1 MNQNNVYEMVTDTI
15 CKMLEQGFIPWQR
28 PWSNNKT
35 NMAWSRLTNKPYS
48 FINHLLL
55 ANPEKKYKTFE
66 DVLNDVSGEWLTFNQ
81 IKELG
86 GSVKKGEK
94 ARLVIFFKWLEKTT
108 DRTNENGNEIIDKIP
123 CLQRYF
129 VFKTTQCEGIEQKY
143 NEDDGTTYDFTENK
157 TAEEVANEYL
167 TRENIEIRNDNLNK
181 TFYHIEKDYIN
192 MPKKEQ
198 FRNAEEYYSTL
209 FHEITHSTGNEKR
222 LDRLKN
228 GILSDGEENY
238 SLEELTAEIGSASI
252 LATLKIDTSKTLR
265 NSAAYIQSWLKVL
278 RNDKKMIVFASA
290 RAEKAIRYIFNFNTE
305 VAV

>member
-94 ARLVIFFKWLEKTT
+94 ARPVIFFKWLEKMT
-108 DRTNENGNEIIDKIP
+108 DRTDENGNEIIDKIP
-123 CLQRYF
+123 CLQRYY

-143 NEDDGTTYDFTENK
+143 NEDDGKTYDFTENK

-167 TRENIEIRNDNLNK
+167 TRENIEIRNDNLNRA
-181 TFYHIEKDYIN
+181 FYHIEKDYIN

-198 FRNAEEYYSTL
+198 FINAEEYYSTL

-265 NSAAYIQSWLKVL
+265 NSAAYIQNWLKVL

>member
-1 MNQNNVYEMVTDTI
+1 MKQENVYEMVTDTI

-35 NMAWSRLTNKPYS
+35 NMAWSRKTNKPYS

-55 ANPEKKYKTFE
+55 ANPEKKYKTFQ

-86 GSVKKGEK
+86 GNVKKGEK
-94 ARLVIFFKWLEKTT
+94 ARPIIFFKWLEKTT
-108 DRTNENGNEIIDKIP
+108 GKINENGDEIVEKIP
-123 CLQRYF
+123 CLQRYY
-129 VFKTTQCEGIEQKY
+129 VFKTTQCEGIEQK
-143 NEDDGTTYDFTENK
+143 NNNDDGKIYDFAENK

-181 TFYHIEKDYIN
+181 AFYHTTQDYIN

-198 FRNAEEYYSTL
+198 FKNSEEYYATL

-222 LDRLKN
+222 LNRLKDQ
-228 GILSDGEENY
+228 ILSDSEENY

-265 NSAAYIQSWLKVL
+265 NSAAYIQSWLKAL
-278 RNDKKMIVFASA
+278 RNNKKMIVYASA
-290 RAEKAIRYIFNFNTE
+290 RAEKAIKCILNFNNE

>member
-55 ANPEKKYKTFE
+55 ANPEKKYKTVE

-94 ARLVIFFKWLEKTT
+94 ARPVIFFKWLEKTT
-108 DRTNENGNEIIDKIP
+108 DRTDENGNEIIDKIP

-129 VFKTTQCEGIEQKY
+129 VFKTTQCEGIERKY
-143 NEDDGTTYDFTENK
+143 NEDDGKTYDFTENK

-167 TRENIEIRNDNLNK
+167 TRENIEIRNDNPNK
-181 TFYHIEKDYIN
+181 AFYHTEKDYIN

-198 FRNAEEYYSTL
+198 FINAEEYYSTL